1 MQGQMNSDYE
11 FRLRQLERN
20 RSKQPVELDTVTGY
34 LQMNQMSEE
43 FNTIFNED
51 AMYARVLEFKKQL
64 QAIVQDS
71 VTQTMFGL
79 ASGGVSI
86 DDNANS

>member
-1 MQGQMNSDYE
+1 
-11 FRLRQLERN
+11 
-20 RSKQPVELDTVTGY
+20 
-34 LQMNQMSEE
+34 MNQMSEE

-71 VTQTMFGL
+71 VKQTKFGL